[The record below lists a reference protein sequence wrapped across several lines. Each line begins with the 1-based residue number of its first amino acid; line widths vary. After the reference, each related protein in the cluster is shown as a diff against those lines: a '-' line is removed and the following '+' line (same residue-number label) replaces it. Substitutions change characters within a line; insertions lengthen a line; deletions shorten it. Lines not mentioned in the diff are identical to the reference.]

1 MVEEQLAMGL
11 ISSEEARKSPLRHVI
26 TRNLGSSD
34 NVDVDV
40 FEIETMAD
48 DCFLLCT
55 DGLTDLVT
63 DKEMLEIIKQG
74 GDQEYLCRELISE
87 ANKRGGIDNIT
98 VSLIFL
104 NKLAAKLDLKY
115 FCSSLTGLS
124 TSTST

>member
-1 MVEEQLAMGL
+1 LEMGL
-11 ISSEEARKSPLRHVI
+11 ISSEEARKSPLRHII

-34 NVDVDV
+34 DVDVDV

-63 DKEMLEIIKQG
+63 DKEILKIVKQG
-74 GDQEYLCRELISE
+74 SDQESLCRELISE

-98 VSLIFL
+98 VSLISI
-104 NKLAAKLDLKY
+104 NKIVTERQGIIKK
-115 FCSSLTGLS
+115 FWHFFNKQ
-124 TSTST
+124 